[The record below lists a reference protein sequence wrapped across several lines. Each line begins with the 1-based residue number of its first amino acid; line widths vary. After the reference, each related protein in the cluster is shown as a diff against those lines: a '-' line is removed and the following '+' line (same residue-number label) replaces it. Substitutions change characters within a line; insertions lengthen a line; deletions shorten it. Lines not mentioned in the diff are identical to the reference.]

1 MMKLVGGFIGAA
13 ALSCATFLMTPA
25 APAFAQKGAQSCERC
40 APKATT
46 SYRYKTVQRVTNS
59 TRYKDVTR
67 THVVP
72 RVHRVV
78 TVTRV
83 QPIHRV
89 NVVTRIHNRTVFRNV
104 TRNVSQTRMLP
115 VRTITSAKT
124 VNLGG
129 GCRC

>member
-1 MMKLVGGFIGAA
+1 MMKFVGGFIGAA
-13 ALSCATFLMTPA
+13 ALSCVTLFMTPA
-25 APAFAQKGAQSCERC
+25 TPAFAQKSASCERC

-67 THVVP
+67 NHVVP
-72 RVHRVV
+72 RVHRIV

-89 NVVTRIHNRTVFRNV
+89 NVVTRVHNRTVFRNV
-104 TRNVSQTRMLP
+104 TQHVSQTRMMP
-115 VRTITSAKT
+115 ARTVTSAKT
-124 VNLGG
+124 VQLGG